1 MLSTQVHSLYGV
13 IVDKR
18 DLANLP
24 CFCRCEALREPLR
37 GRVVLV
43 VCWMKGF
50 TNVQARAYDGK

>member
-1 MLSTQVHSLYGV
+1 MAKRLFIVLSMQVHSLFGV

-18 DLANLP
+18 DLAILP

-43 VCWMKGF
+43 VYMCQ
-50 TNVQARAYDGK
+50 N